1 MGAEVP
7 LRILTDGKARKLRAG
22 RSAVVW
28 ACLGVCSVVL
38 VKAVVLGGLGSA
50 TFSLLDPRF
59 GGVDGLGVL
68 TSAQSA
74 PARKEELATVGR
86 NMDVFRDARGAVA
99 GAVPRHGV
107 SGSLFGDDGHGKLP
121 GVNQDAW
128 IASKMGQGV
137 HFLSDKPH
145 FVRAPHPRRPMLR
158 RVDRANAIGPLAHL
172 PSHRTP
178 DALAR
183 IVSRG
188 KLLRERARL
197 AGLNDR
203 NNAMGALG
211 SLPSPP
217 QDRKDWGPVDRWA
230 GGTLFRA
237 GTTATSTGG
246 SLSPQFKSDRGNADG
261 ALAAL
266 HGDQSWKVEAPDN
279 GWASAVKD
287 DGWATAVHDDGW
299 AAGTHDNGWAKESKQ
314 NGWASAVHDDGW
326 ASSPS
331 AAAAHGALM
340 SIHSGNPMGSLSQVT
355 GRQDGWSAEPS
366 RATEQGALAN
376 TKSGN
381 VMGSLAQTKSG
392 NRMGGLSQM
401 KEDATNAMG
410 SLAALKADPETN
422 GDLANF
428 KQIQAETDGA
438 LSSLKDVLDATASLS
453 GVKASNS
460 AGSLA
465 NTKGSDVWGSLSGTK
480 GSDVWGSLSGTKGSD
495 VWGSLSGATGQDLA
509 NGVLSVTKNGEDVDG
524 TLSGF
529 KYGKQGEQFGGSLA
543 NVHGSDI
550 GGSLSA
556 VKSSMTDGVLSTGGG
571 ADKHEMMA
579 GALAAVGGKVDRGE
593 MIGGS
598 LSAVPDHPQ
607 RDGWLS
613 QAPGLRGRLVKT
625 GAGGAAS
632 QRAAKT
638 VAESEKQ
645 VQKTEEQAAA
655 LHYMLGKELNEAYQ
669 KRAAL
674 RAEQKVKEQEKKLE
688 AQLEASKHKVEA
700 VEAQMEH
707 AAAAAKAARGDSK
720 AVAASAEAVGKGPDA
735 ASSAVKGKAQAGK
748 AASGM
753 RNAMHVA
760 KGQQKKQQKLDED
773 EGDSAADDN
782 EDDIGWHKTHWST
795 LAWVMFIMF
804 GPVFTT
810 AVVGL
815 VGYYTGTVAALA
827 TCLLLVCMDIA
838 CYYYSWFLW

>member
-1 MGAEVP
+1 
-7 LRILTDGKARKLRAG
+7 
-22 RSAVVW
+22 
-28 ACLGVCSVVL
+28 
-38 VKAVVLGGLGSA
+38 
-50 TFSLLDPRF
+50 
-59 GGVDGLGVL
+59 
-68 TSAQSA
+68 
-74 PARKEELATVGR
+74 
-86 NMDVFRDARGAVA
+86 
-99 GAVPRHGV
+99 
-107 SGSLFGDDGHGKLP
+107 
-121 GVNQDAW
+121 
-128 IASKMGQGV
+128 
-137 HFLSDKPH
+137 
-145 FVRAPHPRRPMLR
+145 MLR
-158 RVDRANAIGPLAHL
+158 RVDRANASGPLARL
-172 PSHRTP
+172 ASHSTP

-197 AGLNDR
+197 AGLNHR
-203 NNAMGALG
+203 NNILGALG
-211 SLPSPP
+211 SLPSSSQAPR
-217 QDRKDWGPVDRWA
+217 QQLRKDRGSVDEWA
-230 GGTLFRA
+230 GGPLFRA
-237 GTTATSTGG
+237 GTTATSTDG

-266 HGDQSWKVEAPDN
+266 HGDQSWKAGADDN

-299 AAGTHDNGWAKESKQ
+299 AAGTHDDGWASESKQ

-326 ASSPS
+326 ANSPS

-340 SIHSGNPMGSLSQVT
+340 SIHTGNPMGSLSQAT
-355 GRQDGWSAEPS
+355 GRQDGWSTEPS
-366 RATEQGALAN
+366 RSTEQGSLAS

-381 VMGSLAQTKSG
+381 VMGILAQTRKG
-392 NRMGGLSQM
+392 NSMGGLSQM
-401 KEDATNAMG
+401 KQDATNAMG

-438 LSSLKDVLDATASLS
+438 LSSLKDVLEATASLS

-465 NTKGSDVWGSLSGTK
+465 NTQGSDVWGSLSGTRGSDVWGSLSGTK
-480 GSDVWGSLSGTKGSD
+480 G
-495 VWGSLSGATGQDLA
+495 QDLA
-509 NGVLSVTKNGEDVDG
+509 NGILSVTKNGEDVDG
-524 TLSGF
+524 SLSGF
-529 KYGKQGEQFGGSLA
+529 KYGKQGERVGGSLA

-550 GGSLSA
+550 GGSLSD
-556 VKSSMTDGVLSTGGG
+556 VKRSTVDGVLSTGGD
-571 ADKHEMMA
+571 ADQHEMIG
-579 GALAAVGGKVDRGE
+579 GALSAVGGKVDKGE
-593 MIGGS
+593 MIGGT
-598 LSAVPDHPQ
+598 LSAVADRPQ

-638 VAESEKQ
+638 VVESEKQ

-655 LHYMLGKELNEAYQ
+655 LHYMLGKELNEAVQ

-674 RAEQKVKEQEKKLE
+674 RAEQEVKAQEKKLE

-700 VEAQMEH
+700 VQAQMEH
-707 AAAAAKAARGDSK
+707 AAAKAKAARGTSK
-720 AVAASAEAVGKGPDA
+720 ATAASAEAVGKGPGA
-735 ASSAVKGKAQAGK
+735 ASSAVKGKARVGN
-748 AASGM
+748 AASAM
-753 RNAMHVA
+753 RNSMHVA

-782 EDDIGWHKTHWST
+782 ADDIGWHKTHWST